1 MKKSFITILFILTA
15 FSLCFGGCGNDG
27 SARNISDIADTNT
40 SSGTDDIQ
48 ESGVSA
54 GTAQPDGDQTAQSTS
69 NAASSFSLQNS
80 GTHPVAGFYYME
92 TPYYVNHPQLIPIPQ
107 VLLDYEDWINSKEYR
122 DSHMPPFAGQM
133 YIPNF
138 DYDKYCSK
146 YKQFRIMSCALLTQ
160 EQSDKLTARYHDR
173 YEDDFYDR
181 QAYLVLIDEWYAD
194 NHEDS
199 RGAWNGNKHAV
210 YFTGFDKNGKH
221 VIYNVSSVGIED
233 RRTYTNESGS
243 TSLDYPTYSTEVLNK
258 LGLNLRNT
266 NHMTH

>member
-1 MKKSFITILFILTA
+1 MKKSFITILCVLTA
-15 FSLCFGGCGNDG
+15 FSLCLGGCGNDG
-27 SARNISDIADTNT
+27 SARNISGTADTNI
-40 SSGTDDIQ
+40 STDSKSVP
-48 ESGVSA
+48 ESGASA
-54 GTAQPDGDQTAQSTS
+54 VTAQPDGDRTAQSTS
-69 NAASSFSLQNS
+69 NAASSFSSQNS

-133 YIPNF
+133 YIPDF
-138 DYDKYCSK
+138 DYDEYCSK

-199 RGAWNGNKHAV
+199 RGAWNGSKHAV
-210 YFTGFDKNGKH
+210 FFTGFDKNGKH

-233 RRTYTNESGS
+233 RSSYTDESGS
-243 TSLDYPTYSTEVLNK
+243 TLLRYPTESIEFFNK